1 MLTKDP
7 KSSTKCT
14 QKKQESSEQELNDD
28 QKVIHLIPASQTPFC
43 LSYIP
48 TFFRC
53 EPLTMGCISSKIL
66 ARSISVHEERKQ
78 GSRRMANGIPLL
90 EDLIISANGNDQY
103 LALVSAANT
112 VSNKL
117 HSRSLHSN
125 MFPEPATE
133 PVASE
138 TIDKLDI
145 SPRLSQGGGKQIEG
159 DKSWHSFPEQI
170 VSSIDQGNLSDF
182 EDKHNLDS
190 KDVTGSRSFHT
201 LEEYDNLVNEIS
213 FSDSPKVQKNE
224 FSNEEADSRT
234 IEELKVS
241 ALANTIHN
249 IEDNDSAAK
258 KMLPPCSHDNSS
270 EDSKLVKDI
279 SIKSITLGS
288 STPSPNNHSTNQRIE
303 NEVVNPNEKTN
314 IPGIAAQ
321 GVNTT
326 EKVNKRKAIAKRL
339 ESLRIPSNV
348 ELPAIAS
355 LREWIPGSGIYSSA
369 SYVTPK
375 FGSFSCQMD
384 TRNESE
390 SSEDSVFSPE
400 LVSAFEMSMQILE
413 AEEETILK
421 QIIENVEEK
430 SECSPK
436 EELHQRHKAKSIV
449 SGRSKLVFMTT
460 SPQTQNMK

>member
-1 MLTKDP
+1 
-7 KSSTKCT
+7 
-14 QKKQESSEQELNDD
+14 
-28 QKVIHLIPASQTPFC
+28 
-43 LSYIP
+43 
-48 TFFRC
+48 
-53 EPLTMGCISSKIL
+53 MGCISSKIL

-103 LALVSAANT
+103 LALVCAANT

-125 MFPEPATE
+125 MFPELATE

-145 SPRLSQGGGKQIEG
+145 SPRLSQEGGKQIER

-182 EDKHNLDS
+182 QGKHNLDS

-213 FSDSPKVQKNE
+213 FSDSPKVQQNE
-224 FSNEEADSRT
+224 FSDEEADSRT

-249 IEDNDSAAK
+249 IEDNDSAGK
-258 KMLPPCSHDNSS
+258 KMLPPCSHNDNSS

-279 SIKSITLGS
+279 SVKSITLES
-288 STPSPNNHSTNQRIE
+288 STPSPNSHSTNQRIE

-375 FGSFSCQMD
+375 FGSFSYQMD

-421 QIIENVEEK
+421 QIIENVEEE

-449 SGRSKLVFMTT
+449 SGRSKLVFMTI
-460 SPQTQNMK
+460 SRQTQNMK